1 MPKSVMLDGY
11 NLGLEK
17 GTGVATYARN
27 LSYELHELGYRTDV
41 LYGTRASPGIDP
53 LLREISFFDPA
64 VGTPPQWLVILRY
77 IRDQLTSPLG
87 RRAVKVPITGTVI
100 SKTFEARMPYFDQIW
115 NSVNLFDV
123 SLSYFK
129 TYNRTLRVS
138 GLRTPDIM
146 HWTYPLPIRIPGAK
160 NIYTLHDLV
169 PLRLPFTTGD
179 IKRRY
184 LRLMRRIV
192 KDADHIVTVS
202 ETSRRD
208 IINLLGCPEHR
219 ITNTYQSVEI
229 PKKFAEKP
237 EDVVRR
243 EIEGAFGLPYKG
255 YFLFFGAIEPKKNVG
270 RLVEAYLASQVSAPL
285 VIVGGAAWKSDV
297 EFKFI
302 NPTTNSYLEQID
314 NMTYQ
319 RDRIRRF
326 DYAPFSLLV
335 SLIRGA
341 KGVVFPSLYEG
352 FGLPVLESM
361 LLGTPVIT
369 SKEGSTPEVAGDAAL
384 LINPYDAR
392 DIADAIR
399 AVDSDADLRGRLS
412 EMGKVQAA
420 KYSPEIYRGRLKEL
434 YERL

>member
-1 MPKSVMLDGY
+1 M
-11 NLGLEK
+11 
-17 GTGVATYARN
+17 
-27 LSYELHELGYRTDV
+27 
-41 LYGTRASPGIDP
+41 
-53 LLREISFFDPA
+53 
-64 VGTPPQWLVILRY
+64 
-77 IRDQLTSPLG
+77 
-87 RRAVKVPITGTVI
+87 
-100 SKTFEARMPYFDQIW
+100 
-115 NSVNLFDV
+115 
-123 SLSYFK
+123 
-129 TYNRTLRVS
+129 
-138 GLRTPDIM
+138 
-146 HWTYPLPIRIPGAK
+146 
-160 NIYTLHDLV
+160 

>member
-1 MPKSVMLDGY
+1 MAKSVMLDGY

-27 LSYELHELGYRTDV
+27 LSYELHALGYRTDV

-64 VGTPPQWLVILRY
+64 VGTPPKWLVILRY
-77 IRDQLTSPLG
+77 LRDQLTSPLG

-123 SLSYFK
+123 SLAYFK
-129 TYNRTLRVS
+129 TYNRTLKVS

-208 IINLLGCPEHR
+208 IINLLGCPERR

-237 EDVVRR
+237 DDVVRR

-270 RLVEAYLASQVSAPL
+270 RLVEAYLASQISSPL

-302 NPTTNSYLEQID
+302 NPLTNSYLEQID
-314 NMTYQ
+314 NLTYQ

-352 FGLPVLESM
+352 FGLPVLEAM

-399 AVDSDADLRGRLS
+399 AVDSDPELRASLS
-412 EMGKVQAA
+412 AKGKVQAA

-434 YERL
+434 YDKL